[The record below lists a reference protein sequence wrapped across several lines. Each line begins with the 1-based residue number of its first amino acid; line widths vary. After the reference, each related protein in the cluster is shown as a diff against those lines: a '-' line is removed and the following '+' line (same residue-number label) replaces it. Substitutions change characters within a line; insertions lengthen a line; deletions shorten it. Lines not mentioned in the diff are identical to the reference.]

1 MKHKR
6 ETHQRQAELFRELI
20 PFNGPTLPDLPPDKE
35 IEPKRVL
42 ADLLLH
48 AACGNAEVP
57 KGGDHDA

>member
-6 ETHQRQAELFRELI
+6 ETHQRQAELFLELI

-35 IEPKRVL
+35 IDLKRAVV
-42 ADLLLH
+42 DLLLN
-48 AACGNAEVP
+48 AAYGKAEVP